1 MKLQAVVVGVLLPVL
16 FSTTNSPSHTHWM
29 VGTSAI
35 GRRSRW
41 CIRESQVVSC
51 LDPHG
56 SLPVPSMN
64 HTEIKLL
71 SDLLQLTD
79 QPMVA
84 ATITME
90 CSEPTIY
97 KPHLVKQLLCPM
109 YLMMVLTLFSA
120 VIGAMLS
127 TTAIIVTLAYC
138 ICSSLTRKLYPSYK
152 SYRGTKMKMN
162 PILKQNGQGTLYN
175 NLVPL

>member
-1 MKLQAVVVGVLLPVL
+1 MKLQAVVGVLLPVL

-29 VGTSAI
+29 VRTSAL

-64 HTEIKLL
+64 HTAIKLL
-71 SDLLQLTD
+71 SDLLQLID

-84 ATITME
+84 ATIIME
-90 CSEPTIY
+90 CSEATTY

-120 VIGAMLS
+120 VIGTILS
-127 TTAIIVTLAYC
+127 TTAIIVMFAYC

-162 PILKQNGQGTLYN
+162 PPNGQGILYN